1 MYLSVLGTGPT
12 AVNKPTSPCPHGAS
26 VLERE
31 TEPSNVVTPPPGT
44 SQVSPPRC
52 LGARSGLQAPGAASL
67 ACLQLLS
74 PQHSPHSW
82 VSFSGA
88 PPCKGFPLC
97 MSLGTV
103 PAPGFVST
111 GYHLGAEVIPIWEKR
126 TEAES
131 CHSCPQALHCRGPP
145 RLPSHLC
152 AEGPFSWHHAGH
164 SQGAKE
170 GEARGPTSPVTGHGP
185 AATIQNLPTLQVAL
199 PSVVI
204 EIAATAMCLLGA
216 KASQQ
221 PSREASLPFYRR
233 EEQGPALFSHLPKVT
248 ASLPQVQSGFKTAP
262 SKCCL
267 RLSPAPS
274 CPLVAPV
281 CHCVLSSC

>member
-12 AVNKPTSPCPHGAS
+12 TVNKPTSPCPHGIS

-52 LGARSGLQAPGAASL
+52 LGARSGLQALGAASL
-67 ACLQLLS
+67 VCLQLLS

-111 GYHLGAEVIPIWEKR
+111 GSHLGEEVIPVWEKR

-131 CHSCPQALHCRGPP
+131 CHGSPQAPHRRGPAKASSASVCRGPALLAACWAQP
-145 RLPSHLC
+145 
-152 AEGPFSWHHAGH
+152 G
-164 SQGAKE
+164 SQG
-170 GEARGPTSPVTGHGP
+170 G
-185 AATIQNLPTLQVAL
+185 
-199 PSVVI
+199 
-204 EIAATAMCLLGA
+204 
-216 KASQQ
+216 
-221 PSREASLPFYRR
+221 
-233 EEQGPALFSHLPKVT
+233 
-248 ASLPQVQSGFKTAP
+248 
-262 SKCCL
+262 
-267 RLSPAPS
+267 
-274 CPLVAPV
+274 
-281 CHCVLSSC
+281 